1 MTKKILIIQSSP
13 RENDSITNNLIQK
26 IEDKIVKKHKNSII
40 THKNLSKNQIPHP
53 TNETISAYFTPKEM
67 LTNELNSAIN
77 LSNKLTDE
85 LLDSN
90 IVIVGAPMWN
100 FSIPSS
106 LKAWLDHI
114 VRVGKT
120 FSKDDNGYFGLAENK
135 KAIIII
141 ASGGVYSNSSMDF
154 NEPYLRFIFN
164 FIGISDIQIIKAEG
178 LSYPSKRENSL
189 KNADIMIDNLIL

>member
-26 IEDKIVKKHKNSII
+26 IEDKIVKKHKNAII
-40 THKNLSKNQIPHP
+40 TYKNLSKNPLPHP

-67 LTNELNSAIN
+67 LTDELNSAIN

-141 ASGGVYSNSSMDF
+141 ASGGVYSNSSIDF

-178 LSYPSKRENSL
+178 LSYPNKRENAL